1 MQHNSRGVFFPG
13 LNGLRFLAASAVM
26 ITHVELVKFYL
37 RSQYN
42 LKSYWFDLWGKW
54 HNGDQMGHRIV
65 DSTPIETILTHP
77 SVKWYHPII
86 AEAGPLGVVFFFV
99 LSGFLITY
107 LLFTEREL
115 TGTVA
120 VRKFYI
126 RRLLRIW
133 PLYYLIVILGFL
145 VLPQFGIFDVSYQMA
160 PFDDSPRQFWLN
172 FGLFMVIFP
181 NLALSIFGPFPNIGQ
196 LWSIGVEEQFY
207 IVWPLF
213 IKKTRRPLRIILMV
227 IFVLVLVKALILAL
241 DGIVTDKNWDWV
253 IRFFAMTKLESMAI
267 GGLGAWILYHK
278 KHIFLR
284 LAYHPFVQA
293 LAYAG
298 IPILLYVTP
307 SLIQNGVHLIHS
319 MFFLVIILNVST
331 NPNSFLK
338 LENRVFHSLGKI
350 SYGLYMYHLLVIT
363 AVLHVAAPLFS
374 EPNRNGFAANLV
386 FYVLSFSIS
395 IAISYLSYHFFES
408 RFVRMK
414 SRFTKVTSG
423 DDARKQ

>member
-37 RSQYN
+37 RSQYK

-54 HNGDQMGHRIV
+54 HTGDQMGHRIV
-65 DSTPIETILTHP
+65 DATPIETILTHP
-77 SVKWYHPII
+77 LVKWYHPIV

-107 LLFTEREL
+107 LLFKEREL
-115 TGTVA
+115 TGTVS

-133 PLYYLIVILGFL
+133 PLYYLIVLLGFL
-145 VLPQFGIFDVSYQMA
+145 VLPQFGIFDVPYQMA
-160 PFDDSPRQFWLN
+160 PFDESPRQFWLN

-227 IFVLVLVKALILAL
+227 ILSLILVKALILAL
-241 DGIVTDKNWDWV
+241 DGIVADKNWDWV

-267 GGLGAWILYHK
+267 GGLGAWLLYHN
-278 KHIFLR
+278 KHGFLR
-284 LAYHPFVQA
+284 LAYNPAVQT

-298 IPILLYVTP
+298 IPLLLYFTP
-307 SLIQNGVHLIHS
+307 AFIQNGVHLIHS

-338 LENRVFHSLGKI
+338 LENRVFNSLGKI

-363 AVLHVAAPLFS
+363 AVIHLAAPLFS

-386 FYVLSFSIS
+386 FYGLSFSIS
-395 IAISYLSYHFFES
+395 IAISYLSYHFIES

>member
-1 MQHNSRGVFFPG
+1 MQHNTRGVFFPS
-13 LNGLRFLAASAVM
+13 LNGLRFMAASAVM
-26 ITHVELVKFYL
+26 ITHIELVKFYL
-37 RSQYN
+37 RNQYN

-65 DSTPIETILTHP
+65 ESTPIETILTHP
-77 SVKWYHPII
+77 IVKWYHPIVS
-86 AEAGPLGVVFFFV
+86 EAGPLGVVFFFV

-107 LLFTEREL
+107 LLFTEQDL

-145 VLPQFGIFDVSYQMA
+145 VLPQFGIFDVPNQRA
-160 PFDDSPRQFWLN
+160 ILDGKPEHFWLN

-181 NLALSIFGPFPNIGQ
+181 NLAMSIFGPFPNIGQ

-207 IVWPLF
+207 IVWPVL
-213 IKKTRRPLRIILMV
+213 IKKTIRPLRIILIV
-227 IFVLVLVKALILAL
+227 ILSLILVKALVLAL
-241 DGIVTDKNWDWV
+241 DGIVPEKYWDLG

-267 GGLGAWILYHK
+267 GGLGAWILYHN
-278 KHIFLR
+278 KHGFLR
-284 LAYHPFVQA
+284 LAYKPAVQT

-298 IPILLYVTP
+298 IPLLLYFTP
-307 SLIQNGVHLIHS
+307 AFIQNGAHLIYS
-319 MFFLVIILNVST
+319 ILFLVIILNVST
-331 NPNSFLK
+331 NPNSILK
-338 LENRVFHSLGKI
+338 LENRIFHSLGKI

-363 AVLHVAAPLFS
+363 AVIHLVAPLFS
-374 EPNRNGFAANLV
+374 EASRNGLAANLV
-386 FYVLSFSIS
+386 FYGLSFAIS

-408 RFVRMK
+408 RFIRMK